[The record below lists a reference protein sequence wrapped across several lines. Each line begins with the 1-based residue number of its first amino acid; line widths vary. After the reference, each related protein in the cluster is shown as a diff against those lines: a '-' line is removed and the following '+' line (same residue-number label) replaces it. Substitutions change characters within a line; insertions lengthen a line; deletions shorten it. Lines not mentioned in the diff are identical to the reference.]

1 MQNSSCPMFI
11 HTDMNFLGPF
21 SDARALACFARS
33 DVDRTMFFIVV
44 SVGSTFFVSVE
55 FAVELRPST
64 FCFFCGGLA
73 GGGAVLS
80 WASTAFLA
88 FALAFCFW
96 RCSLRATAF
105 AFCNRPVSTV
115 IAGTD

>member
-1 MQNSSCPMFI
+1 MQNNSFSAFI
-11 HTDMNFLGPF
+11 HTDREFLVPF

-44 SVGSTFFVSVE
+44 SVGGTFFVSVE
-55 FAVELRPST
+55 FVVGLGPST

-73 GGGAVLS
+73 GGAVLS
-80 WASTAFLA
+80 WARAAFLA

-96 RCSLRATAF
+96 RCSLRAIAF
-105 AFCNRPVSTV
+105 AFCNRPVNTV
-115 IAGTD
+115 IADTD